1 MLIQDYKAQS
11 LKKVISRQDVRNWD
25 LWSNRHEMNLE
36 LAKLERSIRR
46 TGFNI
51 GIPQRGHHNGFQTF
65 QSSRAVDHV
74 ALKMT
79 DYYIRRIYRV
89 KQSDRSRIIR
99 EIRALIEDSGSLSI
113 IREDVRSF
121 YDSIPFDQIIQKIE
135 GDLILYQKGVSI
147 LQGLNR
153 QLSQLGY
160 QGLPRGIGVSAT
172 LSELYT
178 EAVDKYMSSRPEVFY
193 YARYVDDVFIL
204 TENQSATTVREI
216 LCEKLDQIG
225 LSLHTGSH
233 KSLCQQTMSANFSY
247 LGYHFIT
254 TVNSKRKP
262 TTEVSIAPEKVKK
275 IKRRIIKSFVAFQR
289 EHSFINLINRLRYLS
304 CNKIVKKSVNGDVLS
319 GLKYNYC
326 EVSTFEK
333 FKVFDGFLI
342 SILDNNRR
350 LTVGLTAAQKQQ
362 IRQISFFRAAKRG
375 IVAKYSRRK
384 VDHIKLAW
392 INE

>member
-25 LWSNRHEMNLE
+25 LWSNRPEMDLE
-36 LAKLERSIRR
+36 LARLERSIRHA
-46 TGFNI
+46 GFNV
-51 GIPQRGHHNGFQTF
+51 GAPQRGHHNGFQTF

-89 KQSDRSRIIR
+89 MQSDRSRIIR
-99 EIRALIEDSGSLSI
+99 EIRTLIEDSGSLSI

-121 YDSIPFDQIIQKIE
+121 YDSIPFDQIIQRIE
-135 GDLILYQKGVSI
+135 GDLILCQKGVSL
-147 LQGLNR
+147 LQGLS
-153 QLSQLGY
+153 QKLSQSGY

-178 EAVDKYMSSRPEVFY
+178 EPVDKYMSSRPEVFY
-193 YARYVDDVFIL
+193 FARYVDDVFIL
-204 TENQSATTVREI
+204 TEHQSAAAVRDI
-216 LCEKLDQIG
+216 LREKLDQLG
-225 LSLHTGSH
+225 LTLHTGSH
-233 KSLCQQTMSANFSY
+233 KSLCQQTKSANFSY
-247 LGYHFIT
+247 LGYHFKT
-254 TVNSKRKP
+254 TVNSRKKP

-275 IKRRIIKSFVAFQR
+275 IKRRVIKSFVVFQR
-289 EHSFINLINRLRYLS
+289 ERNFINLLNRLRYLS
-304 CNKIVKKSVNGDVLS
+304 CNKIVKKSANGDVLS

-326 EVSTFEK
+326 EVSTFDK
-333 FKVFDGFLI
+333 FKVFDGFLT
-342 SILDNNRR
+342 SILENNRR
-350 LTVGLTAAQKQQ
+350 LNAGLTAPQKQRL
-362 IRQISFFRAAKRG
+362 RQISFFRAAKSG

>member
-1 MLIQDYKAQS
+1 
-11 LKKVISRQDVRNWD
+11 
-25 LWSNRHEMNLE
+25 
-36 LAKLERSIRR
+36 
-46 TGFNI
+46 
-51 GIPQRGHHNGFQTF
+51 
-65 QSSRAVDHV
+65 
-74 ALKMT
+74 MT

-121 YDSIPFDQIIQKIE
+121 YDSIPFDQIIQKVE
-135 GDLILYQKGVSI
+135 GDLILCQKGVSL
-147 LQGLNR
+147 LQDLNR

-178 EAVDKYMSSRPEVFY
+178 EAVDKYMRSRSEVFY

-204 TENQSATTVREI
+204 TENQSAAAVRDI
-216 LCEKLDQIG
+216 LREKLDQLG
-225 LSLHTGSH
+225 LTLHTGSH
-233 KSLCQQTMSANFSY
+233 KSLCQQTKSADFSY
-247 LGYHFIT
+247 LGYHFKT

-262 TTEVSIAPEKVKK
+262 TTEVSISPEKVKK

-289 EHSFINLINRLRYLS
+289 EHNFINLLNRLRYLS

-326 EVSTFEK
+326 EVSTFDK

-350 LTVGLTAAQKQQ
+350 LTAGLTATQKQ
-362 IRQISFFRAAKRG
+362 RLRKISFFRAAKRG

-384 VDHIKLAW
+384 VDHLKLAW